1 MDDFTQ
7 FFLNDIADP
16 ELRAH
21 AEAVA
26 REAGGK
32 CACGAPGAL
41 CFDPYDRDLYS
52 TNTPVVLCPACHQR
66 HCDDI

>member
-1 MDDFTQ
+1 MDDYTNN
-7 FFLNDIADP
+7 FLLQIEDP

-32 CACGAPGAL
+32 CACGAPGVL
-41 CFDPYDRDLYS
+41 CFDPYDKDIYNQL
-52 TNTPVVLCPACHQR
+52 TPGVLCPACEQR
-66 HCDDI
+66 SADDI